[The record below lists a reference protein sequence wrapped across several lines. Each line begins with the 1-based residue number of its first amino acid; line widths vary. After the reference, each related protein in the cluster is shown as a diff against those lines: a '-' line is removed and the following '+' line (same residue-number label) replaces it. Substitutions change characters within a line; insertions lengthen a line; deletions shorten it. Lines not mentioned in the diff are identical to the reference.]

1 MPLRLIK
8 KKRLCRFNPASFL
21 TTGDQIA
28 GTSDWPKL
36 NMTANPE
43 ASKHTEKAN
52 MAVPHHVAITMD
64 GNGRWAESRGL
75 DVSEGHHAGFENLQR
90 IVADFANR
98 GVAYLTLFAFS
109 TENWDRPESE
119 VNGILEL
126 AIAVIAHE
134 AEQLNENGVRIK
146 HLGRVDRLSPE
157 LREELELAVKKTEN
171 NTLLTLAIAFDY
183 GGRAEIV
190 NAVKELIAE
199 GTRLEEIDESK
210 FAEHLYTADM
220 PDVDLLIRTGGDFRI
235 SNFLLWQT
243 AYSELYF
250 SEIMWPDFY
259 GEHVDLAFESFNER
273 KRRFG
278 KRI

>member
-1 MPLRLIK
+1 
-8 KKRLCRFNPASFL
+8 
-21 TTGDQIA
+21 
-28 GTSDWPKL
+28 
-36 NMTANPE
+36 MTANPE
-43 ASKHTEKAN
+43 ASKRSKNAN
-52 MAVPHHVAITMD
+52 KGVPLHVAIIMD

-90 IVADFANR
+90 VVADFAKR
-98 GVAYLTLFAFS
+98 GVSYLTMYAFS

-134 AEQLNENGVRIK
+134 AQELNENGVRIK

-157 LREELELAVKKTEN
+157 LREELAQAVEMTAD
-171 NTLLTLAIAFDY
+171 NTGLTLGIAFDY
-183 GGRAEIV
+183 GGRAEIA
-190 NAVKELIAE
+190 NAAKKMIEDGVPLDD
-199 GTRLEEIDESK
+199 IDEDK
-210 FAEHLYTADM
+210 FSEYLYTSDM

-243 AYSELYF
+243 AYSEFYS
-250 SEIMWPDFY
+250 SEILWPDFY
-259 GEHVDLAFESFNER
+259 GEHIDEAFDSFSER
-273 KRRFG
+273 QRRFG

>member
-1 MPLRLIK
+1 
-8 KKRLCRFNPASFL
+8 
-21 TTGDQIA
+21 
-28 GTSDWPKL
+28 
-36 NMTANPE
+36 MTANPE
-43 ASKHTEKAN
+43 ASKRTENATT
-52 MAVPHHVAITMD
+52 AVPHHVAITMD

-90 IVADFANR
+90 VVADFADR
-98 GVAYLTLFAFS
+98 GVRYLTLFAFS

-157 LREELELAVKKTEN
+157 LGDELELAVKNTEN
-171 NTLLTLAIAFDY
+171 NTGLTLGIAFDY

-190 NAVKELIAE
+190 NAAKRLIEE
-199 GTRLEEIDESK
+199 GTSLEDIDESK
-210 FAEHLYTADM
+210 FAEYLYTSDM
-220 PDVDLLIRTGGDFRI
+220 PEVDLLIRTGGDFRI

-250 SEIMWPDFY
+250 SEIMWPDFH
-259 GEHVDLAFESFNER
+259 GKHIDRAFDSFNER